1 MIDETV
7 GKGSTPVQF
16 PRRPARGAADLH
28 ALNATSAPVRAD
40 ARRQEGRKLLDL
52 LHEAGAATVE
62 RRYARAEVIFVEGN
76 PGNALYVLTE
86 GVVKLSRGYAG
97 GKEATLMLLGPW
109 EVFGELAFGREVCQY
124 ARAETVTACRVRKI
138 PKVFVERVVHSRP
151 EAALTLVDL
160 LRLELARYRE
170 MAGCLMPRKADAKL
184 ANLLAILARK
194 FGDEEEGRLVIR
206 LRLTQEELAKMISTT
221 RESVTCALADLRRR
235 GVLAV
240 VGGRIVILDPDGL
253 ANTGGALGGV
263 RHAR

>member
-1 MIDETV
+1 MPPDRV
-7 GKGSTPVQF
+7 RSDV
-16 PRRPARGAADLH
+16 RG
-28 ALNATSAPVRAD
+28 
-40 ARRQEGRKLLDL
+40 QEGREFLDL

-62 RRYARAEVIFVEGN
+62 RLYASGEVVFVEGD

-109 EVFGELAFGREVCQY
+109 EVFGELAFGREVCQH

-138 PKVFVERVVHSRP
+138 PKVFVERIVHRRP
-151 EAALTLVDL
+151 EAALKVVVDL
-160 LRLELARYRE
+160 LRLELVRHRE
-170 MAGCLMPRKADAKL
+170 MAGCLMPHKAEAKL
-184 ANLLAILARK
+184 ANLLPILARK

-240 VGGRIVILDPDGL
+240 VGGRIVILDPASL
-253 ANTGGALGGV
+253 ANTGRALGGA

>member
-1 MIDETV
+1 MPPDRV
-7 GKGSTPVQF
+7 RSDV
-16 PRRPARGAADLH
+16 RG
-28 ALNATSAPVRAD
+28 
-40 ARRQEGRKLLDL
+40 QEGREFLDL

-109 EVFGELAFGREVCQY
+109 EVFGELAFGREVCQH

-138 PKVFVERVVHSRP
+138 PKVFVERIVHRRP
-151 EAALTLVDL
+151 EAALKVVVDL
-160 LRLELARYRE
+160 LRLELVRHRE
-170 MAGCLMPRKADAKL
+170 MAGCLMPHKAEAKL
-184 ANLLAILARK
+184 ANLLPILARK

-240 VGGRIVILDPDGL
+240 VGGRIVILDPASL
-253 ANTGGALGGV
+253 ANTGRALGGA

>member
-1 MIDETV
+1 MPPDRV
-7 GKGSTPVQF
+7 RSDV
-16 PRRPARGAADLH
+16 RG
-28 ALNATSAPVRAD
+28 
-40 ARRQEGRKLLDL
+40 QEGREFLDL

-62 RRYARAEVIFVEGN
+62 RLYASGEVVFVEGD

-109 EVFGELAFGREVCQY
+109 EVFGELAFGREVCQH
-124 ARAETVTACRVRKI
+124 ARAETVTACLVRKI
-138 PKVFVERVVHSRP
+138 PKVFVERIVHRRP
-151 EAALTLVDL
+151 EAALKGVVDL
-160 LRLELARYRE
+160 LRLELVRHRE
-170 MAGCLMPRKADAKL
+170 MAGCLMPHKAEAKL
-184 ANLLAILARK
+184 ANLLPILARK

-240 VGGRIVILDPDGL
+240 VGGRIVILDPASL
-253 ANTGGALGGV
+253 ANTGRALGGA